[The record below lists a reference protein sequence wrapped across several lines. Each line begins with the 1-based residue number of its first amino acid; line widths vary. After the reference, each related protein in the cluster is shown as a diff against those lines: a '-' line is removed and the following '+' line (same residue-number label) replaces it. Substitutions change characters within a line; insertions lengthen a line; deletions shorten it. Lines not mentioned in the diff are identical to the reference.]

1 MLGYGVTSWR
11 KTVVILGAAAMA
23 AAGGVAG
30 AESAGAGG
38 QTTVWGH
45 DTSRVSVSTSGAQAN
60 DSGFTGQ
67 AVSADGRFVAFSS
80 RASTLVPGDTNDSP
94 DVFVRDTVNDVTRRV
109 SVGSAGQQG
118 ICDID
123 PNVDD
128 CIGSTFPAISADGR
142 FVAFRSAAP
151 NLVPDDT
158 NDEIDVFVRDRLAGV
173 TRRVSVGS
181 DGRQGNSISS
191 APAISADGRFVAFI
205 SGATNLVRG
214 DTNGKPDVF
223 VRDRARGVTRR
234 VSVGPSRRQSNGSS
248 FSPVI
253 SANGRIVAFTS
264 DASNLVAGDT
274 NATNDVF
281 VRAGGLTTRVSVES
295 GGGQANGSSGT
306 QDQRPTAISADG
318 RFVAFTSEASNLAP
332 GDTNA
337 DLDVFL
343 RDRAERVTRRVSV
356 GSNGQQA
363 DGSSSMPSIS
373 AHGRYVAFA
382 SIASNLVAGDTNET
396 VDIFVRVAGTGT
408 KRASVS
414 SIGQQAND
422 ESSQPAISAD
432 GHFLAFASFASNL
445 VPNDTNSQDVF
456 LRKR

>member
-1 MLGYGVTSWR
+1 MPLEPHSLALADLARMAPSRTTEGWVSMLGYDVTSWR
-11 KTVVILGAAAMA
+11 KAVVILGATAVA
-23 AAGGVAG
+23 AAAGVAG

-38 QTTVWGH
+38 QAAMWGH
-45 DTSRVSVSTSGAQAN
+45 VTSRVSVSTSGAQA
-60 DSGFTGQ
+60 DDTGFTSQG
-67 AVSADGRFVAFSS
+67 VSADGRFIAFSS
-80 RASTLVPGDTNDSP
+80 RASNLVPGDTNESP
-94 DVFVRDTVNDVTRRV
+94 DVFVRDTVKDVTRRV

-118 ICDID
+118 SCDID

-128 CIGSTFPAISADGR
+128 CIGSIFPAISADGR
-142 FVAFRSAAP
+142 FVTFRSAAP
-151 NLVPDDT
+151 NLVPGDT

-181 DGRQGNSISS
+181 NGRQGNFSS
-191 APAISADGRFVAFI
+191 SQSAISADGRFVAFR

-214 DTNGKPDVF
+214 DTNGTPDVF
-223 VRDRARGVTRR
+223 VRDRAKGVTRR
-234 VSVGPSRRQSNGSS
+234 VSVGPSGRQSDGSS
-248 FSPVI
+248 SSPVI
-253 SANGRIVAFTS
+253 SANGRIVSFSS

-274 NATNDVF
+274 NAADDVF
-281 VRAGGLTTRVSVES
+281 VRAGGLTTRVSVGS
-295 GGGQANGSSGT
+295 GGVQANGSSGT
-306 QDQRPTAISADG
+306 QDLQSTAISADG

-343 RDRAERVTRRVSV
+343 RDRAERETRRVSV

-363 DGSSSMPSIS
+363 NGSSVQPSIS

-382 SIASNLVAGDTNET
+382 SIASNLVPGDTNET

-422 ESSQPAISAD
+422 DSFQPAI
-432 GHFLAFASFASNL
+432 
-445 VPNDTNSQDVF
+445 
-456 LRKR
+456 